1 MTNADAIRDIAKKY
15 GWNHSNTWFC
25 EMLEKDPYN
34 TICTPQQVQ
43 YCAGS
48 LSLRRMLDPETELYK
63 SCKKFMQSC
72 SYDVQ
77 LAKRLMSTVVYEKKG
92 HKTWI

>member
-1 MTNADAIRDIAKKY
+1 MSDNEWIAARESRSSL
-15 GWNHSNTWFC
+15 HRAVL

-48 LSLRRMLDPETELYK
+48 LSFRRMLDPETELYK
-63 SCKKFMQSC
+63 LCKKFMQCC

-77 LAKRLMSTVVYEKKG
+77 LAKRIMSTVVYEKKG